1 MQQEDV
7 TIHLKTSPSNILQLK
22 NNLSTDEF
30 YQEQVVKI
38 LAATKDDDNDDEKK
52 VKNITLNTKTS
63 HPLETTADI
72 DDYLSR
78 LRTQLMK
85 AIENGESVMVI
96 K

>member
-1 MQQEDV
+1 MQ
-7 TIHLKTSPSNILQLK
+7 LQ

-38 LAATKDDDNDDEKK
+38 LAAAKNDDDDDDKK
-52 VKNITLNTKTS
+52 VKNITLNTKTM
-63 HPLETTADI
+63 HPLQTTADI

-85 AIENGESVMVI
+85 AIENGDSVMVVR
-96 K
+96 